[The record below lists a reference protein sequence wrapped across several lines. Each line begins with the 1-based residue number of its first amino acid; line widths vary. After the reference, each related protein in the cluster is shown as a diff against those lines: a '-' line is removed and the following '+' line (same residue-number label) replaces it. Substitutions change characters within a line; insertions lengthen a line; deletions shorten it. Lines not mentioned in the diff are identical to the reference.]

1 MSRKHTRKEAQP
13 GVNGFSP
20 SSPGVRNSDRYSSTA
35 AAREALYRAVA
46 EIDSRNKKRS
56 KSVEKLRYLIYELQS
71 LQPTDVLTLSQSL
84 GQCENTTRSQLRK
97 LMKLDLVIATSFE
110 FHTLYCINGDF
121 NIFVND
127 ILKHFFTE
135 N

>member
-1 MSRKHTRKEAQP
+1 MPSKRTRQQADSAGQ
-13 GVNGFSP
+13 GFS
-20 SSPGVRNSDRYSSTA
+20 SPAPKLGYSDKYRATA
-35 AAREALYRAVA
+35 AAREALYRAVC
-46 EIDSRNKKRS
+46 EIDSKNKKRS

-121 NIFVND
+121 NIFIND
-127 ILKHFFTE
+127 ILERFFNE
-135 N
+135 D

>member
-1 MSRKHTRKEAQP
+1 MSRKESRKQAHA
-13 GVNGFSP
+13 GIKGFSSPP
-20 SSPGVRNSDRYSSTA
+20 SGVRHSDRYSSTA
-35 AAREALYRAVA
+35 AAREALYRAVC

>member
-1 MSRKHTRKEAQP
+1 MSSQRARKQTDASGQ
-13 GVNGFSP
+13 GFS
-20 SSPGVRNSDRYSSTA
+20 SPASGLKHSDRYSATA
-35 AAREALYRAVA
+35 AAREALYRAVC
-46 EIDSRNKKRS
+46 EIDSKNKKRS

-121 NIFVND
+121 NIFIDD
-127 ILKHFFTE
+127 ILKRFFNE
-135 N
+135 S

>member
-1 MSRKHTRKEAQP
+1 MSSQSARKQTDSSSK
-13 GVNGFSP
+13 GFSP
-20 SSPGVRNSDRYSSTA
+20 PAPGLKHSDRYSATA
-35 AAREALYRAVA
+35 TAREALYRAVC
-46 EIDSRNKKRS
+46 EIDSKNKKRS

-110 FHTLYCINGDF
+110 FHTLYCTNGDF
-121 NIFVND
+121 NIFIDD
-127 ILKHFFTE
+127 ILKRFFNE
-135 N
+135 S